1 LVDVADV
8 EHAVGRAD
16 EVKKGYSV
24 RLPESQKFQR
34 IDSVGTDELGRVVLA
49 NASGSCSLQP
59 DELVD
64 IEAVTGLK
72 VPPYLREHL
81 EPGSGSS
88 SAK

>member
-1 LVDVADV
+1 MADV
-8 EHAVGRAD
+8 EHVVVRVD

-34 IDSVGTDELGRVVLA
+34 IDSICTDELGRVVLA
-49 NASGSCSLQP
+49 SASGSCSLEP

-81 EPGSGSS
+81 ESGSGSS
-88 SAK
+88 SAR